1 MTMFILDN
9 IMWLYICILLRFVWK
24 YLVIY
29 IVKSPFI
36 YYRTLRFIL
45 FFNTDNDLST
55 AWVIIISN
63 HYSDTNTVY
72 NRIRRSW
79 CIVIRFSSW
88 IYDNLVTS
96 YFGVLKQLHNRVDF
110 WSSEIQITLFEI
122 SYNYSF
128 SLF

>member
-1 MTMFILDN
+1 MFILDN

>member
-1 MTMFILDN
+1 MFILYN
-9 IMWLYICILLRFVWK
+9 IIRLYICILFRFVWK

-29 IVKSPFI
+29 IVKSHYI

-128 SLF
+128 SFF